1 MTKFKLQKTQLGTL
15 VAELLGVARQN
26 FGEAA
31 KLANWI
37 FLSCDMIGILLHRYE
52 PINVELLGETYSVKC
67 FDKLV
72 TQFLHLT
79 DDGAKPRN

>member
-1 MTKFKLQKTQLGTL
+1 MGTL
-15 VAELLGVARQN
+15 VAELLGLQSKTLVKRRSLQI
-26 FGEAA
+26 G
-31 KLANWI
+31 I
-37 FLSCDMIGILLHRYE
+37 LSCDMIGILLHRYE

-79 DDGAKPRN
+79 DDGAKPRNYSQVGLV

>member
-1 MTKFKLQKTQLGTL
+1 MTKLQKTQLGKL

-52 PINVELLGETYSVKC
+52 PINLE
-67 FDKLV
+67 
-72 TQFLHLT
+72 
-79 DDGAKPRN
+79 

>member
-1 MTKFKLQKTQLGTL
+1 MTKLQKTQLGTL

-26 FGEAA
+26 FGEVA

-37 FLSCDMIGILLHRYE
+37 FLSCDMIGTIARLRTNQRR
-52 PINVELLGETYSVKC
+52 ITGETFSVKC

-79 DDGAKPRN
+79 DDGAKL